1 MVNWNL
7 VKYIVGRIL
16 QTFITLII
24 ILTITFILF
33 EMLPARPYDLLSQNP
48 LIKPAQK
55 EAMIELFGFNQ
66 PVHERYLLFMKNMLT
81 FDFGISYS
89 KAVPVNDLLSERIPR
104 TLFLFGLSV
113 ILSYGLGILVG
124 AFIAWRRGGVADGS
138 AVITSLVFYNMPS
151 FWIGLIFL
159 FVFAF
164 KLGYFPL
171 TAWPQYYPFRWWE
184 VLHHTFLPLITL
196 ILLSLAGTI
205 LLMRTSMLEVIG
217 ENYILTAVAKGIPER
232 SVLFKH
238 AARNATLP
246 VATAFVISLAFA
258 MGGAVVLEQVF
269 SFPGVGLLYI
279 QALNQLD
286 FPTAQ
291 ATLYIL
297 ALMVLIGNLIADIVY
312 GFLDPRIRV
321 TE

>member
-7 VKYIVGRIL
+7 VKYIVGRVL
-16 QTFITLII
+16 QTVITLII

-48 LIKPAQK
+48 LIKPSQK
-55 EAMIELFGFNQ
+55 EAMIELFGFNE
-66 PVHERYLLFMKNMLT
+66 PVQDRYLLFMKNMLT

-89 KAVPVNDLLSERIPR
+89 QAVPVNDLLMERIPR
-104 TLFLFGLSV
+104 TLYLFGLSV
-113 ILSYGLGILVG
+113 IISYLLGILIG
-124 AFIAWRRGGVADGS
+124 AYIAWRKGGIADGS
-138 AVITSLVFYNMPS
+138 SVVTSLIFYNMPS

-164 KLGYFPL
+164 KFDWFPL
-171 TAWPQYYPFRWWE
+171 TGWPQKYPFYWWE
-184 VLHHTFLPLITL
+184 VLDSTFLPLVVL
-196 ILLSLAGTI
+196 VLLSLAGTI
-205 LLMRTSMLEVIG
+205 LLMRTSMLETIG

-238 AARNATLP
+238 ASRNAMLP
-246 VATAFVISLAFA
+246 VATAFVLSLAFA

>member
-7 VKYIVGRIL
+7 VKYIVGRLL

-55 EAMIELFGFNQ
+55 EAMIELFGFDK
-66 PVHERYLLFMKNMLT
+66 PVFERYLIFMKNMLT

-89 KAVPVNDLLSERIPR
+89 KAVPVNDLLMERIPR

-113 ILSYGLGILVG
+113 ILSYVFGILAG
-124 AFIAWRRGGVADGS
+124 AFIAWRRGGIADGS
-138 AVITSLVFYNMPS
+138 AVVTSLVFYNMPS

-164 KLGYFPL
+164 KLGWFPL

-184 VLHHTFLPLITL
+184 VLDHTFLPLITL

-279 QALNQLD
+279 SALNQLD

>member
-55 EAMIELFGFNQ
+55 EAMIELFGFNK

-89 KAVPVNDLLSERIPR
+89 KAVPVSDLLSERIPR

-113 ILSYGLGILVG
+113 IISYIMGILVG

-164 KLGYFPL
+164 TLGWFPL

-279 QALNQLD
+279 QALGQLD

>member
-7 VKYIVGRIL
+7 IKYIVGRIL
-16 QTFITLII
+16 QTLITIVI
-24 ILTITFILF
+24 ILTITFALF
-33 EMLPARPYDLLSQNP
+33 EMLPARPDDLLAQNP
-48 LIKPAQK
+48 LIKPSQR
-55 EAMIELFGFNQ
+55 ESMVELFGYDK
-66 PVHERYLLFMKNMLT
+66 PTGERYLVFMKNMLT

-89 KAVPVNDLLSERIPR
+89 QAVPVENLLSERIPR

-113 ILSYGLGILVG
+113 IISYALGILIG
-124 AFIAWRRGGVADGS
+124 AYIGWKRGGVADAS
-138 AVITSLVFYNMPS
+138 SVITSLVFYNMPS

-159 FVFAF
+159 FVFSF
-164 KLGYFPL
+164 KLGWFPL
-171 TAWPQYYPFRWWE
+171 TAWPQKFPFTFVE

-196 ILLSLAGTI
+196 VLLSLAGTI
-205 LLMRTSMLEVIG
+205 LLMRTSMLETIG
-217 ENYILTAVAKGIPER
+217 ENYILTAIAKGIPER
-232 SVLFKH
+232 AVLFKH

-279 QALNQLD
+279 TSLTQLD

-321 TE
+321 EN

>member
-1 MVNWNL
+1 MVNWPL
-7 VKYIVGRIL
+7 VKYITGKLL
-16 QTFITLII
+16 QTFITLLI
-24 ILTITFILF
+24 ILTITFWLF
-33 EMLPARPYDLLSQNP
+33 EALPARPYDLLAQSP

-55 EAMIELFGFNQ
+55 EYMIHLFGFDKS
-66 PVHERYLLFMKNMLT
+66 VTERFFIYMKNMLT
-81 FDFGISYS
+81 FDFGISI
-89 KAVPVNDLLSERIPR
+89 AWGVPVSDLLNERIPR

-113 ILSYGLGILVG
+113 IISYLLGILIG
-124 AFIAWRRGGVADGS
+124 AYIAWRRGGIADGVS
-138 AVITSLVFYNMPS
+138 VVTSLVFYNMPS

-159 FVFAF
+159 FVFSF
-164 KLGYFPL
+164 KLGWFPL
-171 TAWPQYYPFRWWE
+171 TAWPQFVPYTIFDI
-184 VLHHTFLPLITL
+184 LHATFLPLL
-196 ILLSLAGTI
+196 VLVLLSLAGTI
-205 LLMRTSMLEVIG
+205 LLMRTSMLETIG

-232 SVLFKH
+232 TVLFRH
-238 AARNATLP
+238 AARNAMLP

-269 SFPGVGLLYI
+269 TFPGVGLLYI
-279 QALNQLD
+279 NALFQLD

-321 TE
+321 TG

>member
-7 VKYIVGRIL
+7 IKYIIGRLL
-16 QTFITLII
+16 QTFITLLI
-24 ILTITFILF
+24 ILTVTFILF

-55 EAMIELFGFNQ
+55 EAMIQLFGFDK
-66 PVHERYLLFMKNMLT
+66 PVFERYLIFMKNMLT

-89 KAVPVNDLLSERIPR
+89 KAVPVSDLLSERIPR

-113 ILSYGLGILVG
+113 ILSYVFGILIG
-124 AFIAWRRGGVADGS
+124 AFIAWRRGGIADGS
-138 AVITSLVFYNMPS
+138 AVVTSLVFYNMPS

-159 FVFAF
+159 FIFAF
-164 KLGYFPL
+164 KLGWFPL

-184 VLHHTFLPLITL
+184 VLESTFLPLITL

-205 LLMRTSMLEVIG
+205 LLMRTSMLETIG

-279 QALNQLD
+279 SALNQLD

>member
-7 VKYIVGRIL
+7 IKYIAGRIL

-55 EAMIELFGFNQ
+55 EAMIELFGFDK
-66 PVHERYLLFMKNMLT
+66 PVFERYLLFMKNMLT

-89 KAVPVNDLLSERIPR
+89 KAVPVNDLLAERIPR

-113 ILSYGLGILVG
+113 ILSYVLGILVG

-159 FVFAF
+159 FIFAF
-164 KLGYFPL
+164 TLGWFPL

-184 VLHHTFLPLITL
+184 VMHHTFLPLITL

-279 QALNQLD
+279 QALGQLD

>member
-7 VKYIVGRIL
+7 VKYIIGRIL

-55 EAMIELFGFNQ
+55 EAMIELFGFNE

-159 FVFAF
+159 FTFAF
-164 KLGYFPL
+164 TLGWFPL
-171 TAWPQYYPFRWWE
+171 TAWPQYYPFRWWD

>member
-7 VKYIVGRIL
+7 IRYIVGRII
-16 QTFITLII
+16 QTFITLLI
-24 ILTITFILF
+24 ILTVTFILF
-33 EMLPARPYDLLSQNP
+33 EMLPATPIDLLSQNP
-48 LIKPAQK
+48 LIKPSQK
-55 EAMIELFGFNQ
+55 EYMIELFGFDR
-66 PVHERYLLFMKNMLT
+66 PPFERYLIYMKNMLT
-81 FDFGISYS
+81 FDFGISYTQGVS
-89 KAVPVNDLLSERIPR
+89 VNDLLAERIPR
-104 TLFLFGLSV
+104 TLFLFGMAVV
-113 ILSYGLGILVG
+113 ISYVVGILVG
-124 AFIAWRRGGVADGS
+124 AYIGWRRGGISDGT
-138 AVITSLVFYNMPS
+138 AVLTSLLFYNMPS

-159 FVFAF
+159 FIFSF
-164 KLGYFPL
+164 QLGWFPL
-171 TAWPQYYPFRWWE
+171 TAWPQVYPYRWWE
-184 VLHHTFLPLITL
+184 VMHHTFLPLITL
-196 ILLSLAGTI
+196 VLLSLAGTI
-205 LLMRTSMLEVIG
+205 LLMRTSMLETIG

-232 SVLFKH
+232 TVLFKH

-279 QALNQLD
+279 DSLTSLD
-286 FPTAQ
+286 FPTAS

-297 ALMVLIGNLIADIVY
+297 ALMVLIGNLFADILY

>member
-7 VKYIVGRIL
+7 VKYIIGRIL

-164 KLGYFPL
+164 KLGWFPL

>member
-7 VKYIVGRIL
+7 VKYITGRIL

-55 EAMIELFGFNQ
+55 EAMIELFGFNR

-113 ILSYGLGILVG
+113 IISYIMGILVG

-164 KLGYFPL
+164 TLGWFPL

-232 SVLFKH
+232 SVLFRH

-297 ALMVLIGNLIADIVY
+297 ALMVLIGNLIADILY